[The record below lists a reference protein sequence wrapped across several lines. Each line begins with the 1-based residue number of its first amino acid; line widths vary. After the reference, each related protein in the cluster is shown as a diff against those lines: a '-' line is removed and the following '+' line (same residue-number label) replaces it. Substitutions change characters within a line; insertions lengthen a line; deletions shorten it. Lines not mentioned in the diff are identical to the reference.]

1 MAAKEKKEKKAK
13 DPNKLGG
20 GTLFIWSMNG
30 ASGAVQVVLLSY
42 LTVYL
47 TNALGM
53 NVALVG
59 ALLMG
64 TKIFD
69 GFTDLFAG
77 YIVDRTNTKIGRGR
91 PYDLCIL
98 GLWLTT
104 WLLFSVPT
112 GWSTVVK
119 SVYVVV
125 CYTLCQSVFKTFM
138 TAGNTAYMVRAFNN
152 EQKYVKLNSWGGL
165 ITTSAVMVFN
175 VIFPMFYANIIYD
188 ASGWKSLVGFI
199 AVPLA
204 IIGILRFIFI
214 PEKYVVEDQAKPKTS
229 VKDVVTLLKSNKYI
243 YPVAILQF
251 VVGIGSN
258 ISVSSY
264 YYQYIVGNVSISG
277 IMSLFSVIAMVSL
290 IFYPMLLQ
298 HISTKQLIQYSL
310 LISIGSAAIGMT
322 AYDNLALLA
331 VAGVLNGL
339 VTLPVSYMAGLLI
352 IDCADFN
359 EWQGNARMEGTL
371 ASVTGFMGKI
381 GTAFASF
388 FTGALLGAVG
398 FVSGAEVQSGAVLMM
413 IRIGTYIIPMAFYL
427 LSAFLLRFYTLDKK
441 KAQINADLAERRA
454 AREADSAQA
463 QE

>member
-1 MAAKEKKEKKAK
+1 MMAKKNKKTKEQN
-13 DPNKLGG
+13 PNKLGG
-20 GTLFIWSMNG
+20 GTLLLWSMNG
-30 ASGAVQVVLLSY
+30 GSAAVQVVLLSY

-119 SVYVVV
+119 SVYVVI

-138 TAGNTAYMVRAFNN
+138 TAGNTPYMVRAFNN
-152 EQKYVKLNSWGGL
+152 EQKYVKLNSWGGMV
-165 ITTSAVMVFN
+165 TTSCVMVFN

-188 ASGWKSLVGFI
+188 PAGWSSLVGFI

-204 IIGILRFIFI
+204 IIGILRFFFI
-214 PEKYVVEDQAKPKTS
+214 PEKYVVEDQERPKTS
-229 VKDVVTLLKSNKYI
+229 AKDVVTLLKSNKYI
-243 YPVAILQF
+243 YPIAILQF
-251 VVGIGSN
+251 VIGIGSN

-264 YYQYIVGNVSISG
+264 YYQYIVGDVSISG
-277 IMSLFSVIAMVSL
+277 IMSLFSIIAMLSL
-290 IFYPMLLQ
+290 IFYPMILR

-310 LISIGSAAIGMT
+310 LISIASAIIGML

-331 VAGVLNGL
+331 VAGVLNGF
-339 VTLPVSYMAGLLI
+339 VTLPVSYMSGLLV
-352 IDCADFN
+352 IDCADYN
-359 EWQGNARMEGTL
+359 EWKGNARMEATL

-388 FTGALLGAVG
+388 LTGLLLDMVG
-398 FVSGAEVQSGAVLMM
+398 FTSGAETQSGAVLMM
-413 IRIGTYIIPMAFYL
+413 IRIGTYIVPMAFYVF
-427 LSAFLLRFYTLDKK
+427 SALVLKFYTLDKQ
-441 KAQINADLAERRA
+441 KAQINADLAEQRA
-454 AREADSAQA
+454 AREAAAA

>member
-1 MAAKEKKEKKAK
+1 
-13 DPNKLGG
+13 
-20 GTLFIWSMNG
+20 
-30 ASGAVQVVLLSY
+30 
-42 LTVYL
+42 
-47 TNALGM
+47 M

-77 YIVDRTNTKIGRGR
+77 YIVDRTNTKLGRGR

-119 SVYVVV
+119 SIYVVV

-138 TAGNTAYMVRAFNN
+138 TAGNTPYMVRAFNN

-188 ASGWKSLVGFI
+188 PSGWASLVGFI

-229 VKDVVTLLKSNKYI
+229 VQDVVTLLKSNKFI

-290 IFYPMLLQ
+290 IFYPMLLK

-310 LISIGSAAIGMT
+310 LISIGSAVIGMI

-352 IDCADFN
+352 IDCADYN

-371 ASVTGFMGKI
+371 ASVSGFMGKI

-398 FVSGAEVQSGAVLMM
+398 FVSGAESQSGAVLMM
-413 IRIGTYIIPMAFYL
+413 IRIGTYIVPMVFYL
-427 LSAFLLRFYTLDKK
+427 LSALLLRFYTLDKK
-441 KAQINADLAERRA
+441 KAEINADLAERRA
-454 AREADSAQA
+454 AREAASAQ
-463 QE
+463 E